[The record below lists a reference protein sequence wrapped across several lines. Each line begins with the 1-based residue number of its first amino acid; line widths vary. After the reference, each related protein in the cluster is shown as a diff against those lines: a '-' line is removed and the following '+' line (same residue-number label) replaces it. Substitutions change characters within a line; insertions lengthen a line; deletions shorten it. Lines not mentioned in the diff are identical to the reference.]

1 MTIDYGLHGK
11 VALVTGAS
19 GGIGRAAALVFA
31 RSGASVLVSDVNE
44 AGGQET
50 VAMIEAAG
58 GKAAFQRCDVSKSD
72 EVKAMVAAAVATFG
86 GLDCAFNNAGLNR
99 LGDDEYD
106 DAIWER
112 NIGINL
118 SGVMRCMREE
128 AEVML
133 ARGGGAIVNTASI
146 NGIVGNPG
154 QPAYVAAKHGVVGL
168 TKVVALETATTGITC
183 NAICPGWVLTP
194 LVEKQIGDRALRE
207 KITVDQ
213 AKAELLSEKQPSHE
227 FATPGQLGALTV
239 FLCSDAAAQITGAAL
254 PVDGGWTA
262 Q

>member
-1 MTIDYGLHGK
+1 MAINYGLEGN

-44 AGGQET
+44 EGGAQT

-72 EVKAMVAAAVATFG
+72 EVKAMVAAAVSTFG

-146 NGIVGNPG
+146 NGIVGNG
-154 QPAYVAAKHGVVGL
+154 AQPAYVAAKHGVVGL
-168 TKVVALETATTGITC
+168 ARHGALRWAQGGIRV
-183 NAICPGWVLTP
+183 NAVCPGVIETPMTAP
-194 LVEKQIGDRALRE
+194 LVANPDMKKMIDSMTPMGRMGTADEI
-207 KITVDQ
+207 
-213 AKAELLSEKQPSHE
+213 AE
-227 FATPGQLGALTV
+227 AV
-239 FLCSDAAAQITGAAL
+239 VWLCSPAASFVTGHAM
-254 PVDGGWTA
+254 VIDGGATA
-262 Q
+262 V

>member
-1 MTIDYGLHGK
+1 MPK
-11 VALVTGAS
+11 
-19 GGIGRAAALVFA
+19 
-31 RSGASVLVSDVNE
+31 
-44 AGGQET
+44 
-50 VAMIEAAG
+50 
-58 GKAAFQRCDVSKSD
+58 GKAAIITGSTSGIGLGIARALAGAGCNVMLNGFGEPSAIERERTQIANEFGVRAAFNPADLAKPTEISQ
-72 EVKAMVAAAVATFG
+72 MVEATIREFG
-86 GLDCAFNNAGLNR
+86 QIDILVNNAGIQHTAPIER
-99 LGDDEYD
+99 FPIDRW
-106 DAIWER
+106 DAI
-112 NIGINL
+112 IAINL
-118 SGVMRCMREE
+118 SANFHTIRAALPHMRQRNWG
-128 AEVML
+128 
-133 ARGGGAIVNTASI
+133 RIVNMASTH
-146 NGIVGNPG
+146 GLVASVEKS
-154 QPAYVAAKHGVVGL
+154 AYVAAKHGVVGL

>member
-1 MTIDYGLHGK
+1 MAINYGLEGK

-44 AGGQET
+44 EGGAQT
-50 VAMIEAAG
+50 VALIEAAG
-58 GKAAFQRCDVSKSD
+58 GKAAFQRCDVNKSD
-72 EVKAMVAAAVATFG
+72 EVKAMVAAAVSTFG

-146 NGIVGNPG
+146 NGIVGNG
-154 QPAYVAAKHGVVGL
+154 AQPAYVAAKHGVVGL
-168 TKVVALETATTGITC
+168 ARHGALRWAQGGIRV
-183 NAICPGWVLTP
+183 NAVCPGVIETPMTAP
-194 LVEKQIGDRALRE
+194 LVANPDMKKMIDSMTPMGRMGTADEI
-207 KITVDQ
+207 
-213 AKAELLSEKQPSHE
+213 AE
-227 FATPGQLGALTV
+227 AV
-239 FLCSDAAAQITGAAL
+239 VWLCSPAASFVTGHAM
-254 PVDGGWTA
+254 VIDGGATA
-262 Q
+262 G